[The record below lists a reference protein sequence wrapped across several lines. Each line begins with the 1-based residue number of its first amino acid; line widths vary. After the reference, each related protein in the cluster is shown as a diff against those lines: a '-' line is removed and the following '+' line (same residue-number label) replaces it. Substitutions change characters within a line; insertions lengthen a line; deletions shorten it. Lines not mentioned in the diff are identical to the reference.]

1 MKNFCV
7 KKAVV
12 PVAGLGT
19 RMLPATKEIPKEMLP
34 IVTTP
39 IIQLIV
45 EEIFY
50 SGIEEI
56 ILITNS
62 KKGSIEEHFDKNLDL
77 ELKLKKN
84 KNLRDLELVKRI
96 SELKTKI
103 ITIKQGEPL
112 GLGHAVLCSMP
123 VVKNEPFALILPD
136 MILSKNDY
144 KNNLFKLKKNFEKS
158 GNSQI
163 LLGKIEKKHTKKYG
177 IAKVKNRSLVSIIE
191 KPDPDK
197 APSNLFVVGR
207 YILDKEIF
215 KFLKK
220 TKTDKSGEIQ
230 LTGALQDYL
239 LKNEIKFEHL
249 EGEVFD
255 CGDKLGYLKAIIKF
269 GLEDKF
275 IKRDLKSFLK
285 KQL

>member
-1 MKNFCV
+1 MKNLCV

-19 RMLPATKEIPKEMLP
+19 RMLPVTKETPKEMLP

-62 KKGSIEEHFDKNLDL
+62 KKGSIEKHFDQNLDL

-84 KNLRDLELVKRI
+84 KNSRDLNLLKHI
-96 SELKTKI
+96 SKLKTKI

-123 VVKNEPFALILPD
+123 IVKDEPFALVLPD
-136 MILSKNDY
+136 MILSEKDY
-144 KNNLFKLKKNFEKS
+144 RNNLFKLKTNFEKS

-163 LLGKIEKKHTKKYG
+163 LLGKVEKKLTKKYG
-177 IAKVKNRSLVSIIE
+177 IAKVKNGSLISIIE
-191 KPDPDK
+191 KPDPSK
-197 APSNLFVVGR
+197 APSNLFAVGR
-207 YILDKEIF
+207 YILGKEIF
-215 KFLKK
+215 KFIKK
-220 TKTDKSGEIQ
+220 TKPDKSGEIQ
-230 LTGALQDYL
+230 LTDALQDYL
-239 LKNEIKFEHL
+239 VKNEINFEIL
-249 EGEVFD
+249 KGDVFD

-269 GLEDKF
+269 GIEDNL
-275 IKRDLKSFLK
+275 IKNDLKSFLK

>member
-84 KNLRDLELVKRI
+84 KNLRDLDLVKRI

-220 TKTDKSGEIQ
+220 TKPDKSGEIQ

>member
-1 MKNFCV
+1 MKNFCL

-84 KNLRDLELVKRI
+84 KNLRDLNLLKHI
-96 SELKTKI
+96 SKLKTKI

-123 VVKNEPFALILPD
+123 IVKDEPFALVLPD
-136 MILSKNDY
+136 MILSTNDCR
-144 KNNLFKLKKNFEKS
+144 NNLSKLKKNFEKS

-163 LLGKIEKKHTKKYG
+163 LLGKVEKKDTKKYG
-177 IAKVKNRSLVSIIE
+177 IAKVKNSSLVSIIE
-191 KPDPDK
+191 KPDPSK
-197 APSNLFVVGR
+197 APSNLFAVGR
-207 YILDKEIF
+207 YIFDKEIF
-215 KFLKK
+215 KFIKK
-220 TKTDKSGEIQ
+220 TKPDKSGEIQ
-230 LTGALQDYL
+230 LTDALKDY
-239 LKNEIKFEHL
+239 
-249 EGEVFD
+249 
-255 CGDKLGYLKAIIKF
+255 
-269 GLEDKF
+269 
-275 IKRDLKSFLK
+275 
-285 KQL
+285 